1 MEHHNH
7 KHKEYDVDEI
17 IFKLLQAKNYKPNQ
31 EVDLSEAEI
40 RWLILKAKS
49 IFMDQPVFIE
59 LDSPINICGD
69 IHGQFYDLLR
79 LFNYGG
85 EPPKGNY
92 LFLGDYVDRG
102 KNSIETISLLFAY
115 KIKYNENFFML
126 RGNHESEN
134 INKIYGFFDECKR
147 RYSVKLW
154 KLFSDC
160 FNSLPIA
167 AMIDDKILCMHG
179 GLSPDLISLEQLK
192 KIVRPTEIPDD
203 GLLCDLLW
211 SDPDKNANGWGEN
224 ERGVSVTF
232 SVQIVE
238 AFLDKHDLDLI
249 CRAHQVVEN
258 GYEFFANRQLVTIFS
273 APNYCGEFDNAG
285 AMMMIEEGLICS
297 FKILKPITKSKGLGN
312 NRPMT
317 PPKKRKD
324 INKI

>member
-1 MEHHNH
+1 MVDRNPEKKQFN
-7 KHKEYDVDEI
+7 VDEI
-17 IFKLLQAKNYKPNQ
+17 INKLLQAKSYKPNK
-31 EVDLSEAEI
+31 EVPLLESEI
-40 RWLILKAKS
+40 RWLIIKVKA
-49 IFMDQPVFIE
+49 IFMEQPVFIE

-69 IHGQFYDLLR
+69 THGQFYDLLR
-79 LFNYGG
+79 LFDYGG
-85 EPPKGNY
+85 EPPKANY

-115 KIKYNENFFML
+115 KIRYKENFFLL

-167 AMIDDKILCMHG
+167 ALINDKIICMHG
-179 GLSPDLISLEQLK
+179 GLSPDLSSLEQLK
-192 KIVRPTEIPDD
+192 KIVRPTEIPDT

-211 SDPDKNANGWGEN
+211 SDPDKLSTGWGEN

-232 SVQIVE
+232 SPQVVE
-238 AFLDKHDLDLI
+238 EFLEKHDLDLV

-258 GYEFFANRQLVTIFS
+258 GYEFFANRQLVTLFS

-285 AMMMIEEGLICS
+285 ALMTIDETLVCS
-297 FKILKPITKSKGLGN
+297 FKILKPITKSKALGM

-317 PPKKRKD
+317 PPRKNM
-324 INKI
+324 NK

>member
-1 MEHHNH
+1 MVEKNPE
-7 KHKEYDVDEI
+7 KKQFNVNDI
-17 IFKLLQAKNYKPNQ
+17 INKLLQAKSYKPNK
-31 EVDLSEAEI
+31 EVPLLESEI
-40 RWLILKAKS
+40 RWLIIKVKA
-49 IFMDQPVFIE
+49 IFMEQPVFIE

-69 IHGQFYDLLR
+69 THGQFYDLLR
-79 LFNYGG
+79 LFDYGG
-85 EPPKGNY
+85 EPPKANY

-115 KIKYNENFFML
+115 KIRYKENFFLL

-167 AMIDDKILCMHG
+167 ALINDKIICMHG
-179 GLSPDLISLEQLK
+179 GLSPDLTSLEQLK
-192 KIVRPTEIPDD
+192 KIVRPTEIPDA

-211 SDPDKNANGWGEN
+211 SDPDKLSVGWGEN

-232 SVQIVE
+232 SPQVVE
-238 AFLDKHDLDLI
+238 EFLEKHDLDLV

-258 GYEFFANRQLVTIFS
+258 GYEFFANRQLVTLFS

-285 AMMMIEEGLICS
+285 ALMTIDETLVCS
-297 FKILKPITKSKGLGN
+297 FKILKPITKSKALGM
-312 NRPMT
+312 NRIMT
-317 PPKKRKD
+317 PPRKSM
-324 INKI
+324 NKGQ

>member
-1 MEHHNH
+1 ME
-7 KHKEYDVDEI
+7 KKGERRPIEVDEI
-17 IFKLLQAKNYKPNQ
+17 IFKLLQAKSFKPNK
-31 EVDLSEAEI
+31 EVPLLESEI
-40 RWLILKAKS
+40 RWLIIKAKS
-49 IFMDQPVFIE
+49 IFMEQPVFIE

-69 IHGQFYDLLR
+69 THGQFYDLLR
-79 LFNYGG
+79 LFDYGG
-85 EPPKGNY
+85 EPPKANY

-102 KNSIETISLLFAY
+102 KNSIETICLLFAY
-115 KIKYNENFFML
+115 KIRYKENFFLL

-167 AMIDDKILCMHG
+167 ALINDKILCMHG
-179 GLSPDLISLEQLK
+179 GLSPDLNSLEQLK

-211 SDPDKNANGWGEN
+211 ADPDKMANGWGEN

-232 SVQIVE
+232 SPQIVE
-238 AFLDKHDLDLI
+238 AFEEKHDLDLI

-258 GYEFFANRQLVTIFS
+258 GYEFFANKSLVTLFS

-285 AMMMIEEGLICS
+285 AMMTVEENLICS
-297 FKILKPITKSKGLGN
+297 FKILKPLTKSRALGV

-317 PPKKRKD
+317 PPRKSSK
-324 INKI
+324 NN

>member
-1 MEHHNH
+1 MVDRNPEKKQFN
-7 KHKEYDVDEI
+7 VDEI
-17 IFKLLQAKNYKPNQ
+17 INKLLQAKSYKPNK
-31 EVDLSEAEI
+31 EVPLLESEI
-40 RWLILKAKS
+40 RWLIIKVKA
-49 IFMDQPVFIE
+49 IFMEQPVFIE

-69 IHGQFYDLLR
+69 THGQFYDLLR
-79 LFNYGG
+79 LFDYGG
-85 EPPKGNY
+85 EPPKANY

-115 KIKYNENFFML
+115 KIRYKENFFL
-126 RGNHESEN
+126 LSGNHESEN

-167 AMIDDKILCMHG
+167 ALINDKIICMHG
-179 GLSPDLISLEQLK
+179 GLSPDLTSLEQLK
-192 KIVRPTEIPDD
+192 KIVRPTEIPDA

-211 SDPDKNANGWGEN
+211 SDPDKLSTGWGEN

-232 SVQIVE
+232 SPQVVE
-238 AFLDKHDLDLI
+238 EFLEKHDLDLV

-258 GYEFFANRQLVTIFS
+258 GYEFFANRQLVTLFS

-285 AMMMIEEGLICS
+285 ALMTIDETLVCS
-297 FKILKPITKSKGLGN
+297 FKILKPITKSKALGM

-317 PPKKRKD
+317 PPRKNM
-324 INKI
+324 NK

>member
-1 MEHHNH
+1 MVDRNPE
-7 KHKEYDVDEI
+7 KKQFDVDEI
-17 IFKLLQAKNYKPNQ
+17 INKLLQAKSYKPNK
-31 EVDLSEAEI
+31 EVPLLESEI
-40 RWLILKAKS
+40 RWLIIKVKA
-49 IFMDQPVFIE
+49 IFMEQPVFIE

-69 IHGQFYDLLR
+69 THGQFYDLLR
-79 LFNYGG
+79 LFDYGG
-85 EPPKGNY
+85 EPPKANY

-115 KIKYNENFFML
+115 KIRYKENFFLL

-167 AMIDDKILCMHG
+167 ALINDKIICMHG
-179 GLSPDLISLEQLK
+179 GLSPDLSSLEQLK
-192 KIVRPTEIPDD
+192 KIVRPTEIPDA

-211 SDPDKNANGWGEN
+211 SDPDKLSTGWGEN

-232 SVQIVE
+232 SPQVVE
-238 AFLDKHDLDLI
+238 EFLEKHDLDLV

-258 GYEFFANRQLVTIFS
+258 GYEFFANRQLVTLFS

-285 AMMMIEEGLICS
+285 ALMTIDETLVCS
-297 FKILKPITKSKGLGN
+297 FKILKPITKSKALGM

-317 PPKKRKD
+317 PPRKSM
-324 INKI
+324 NK

>member
-1 MEHHNH
+1 
-7 KHKEYDVDEI
+7 
-17 IFKLLQAKNYKPNQ
+17 
-31 EVDLSEAEI
+31 
-40 RWLILKAKS
+40 
-49 IFMDQPVFIE
+49 
-59 LDSPINICGD
+59 
-69 IHGQFYDLLR
+69 
-79 LFNYGG
+79 
-85 EPPKGNY
+85 
-92 LFLGDYVDRG
+92 
-102 KNSIETISLLFAY
+102 
-115 KIKYNENFFML
+115 ML